1 MKVLTTVQW
10 NTCSDKMEK
19 PGFAADI
26 VDFAILLTNRQTLV
40 RQGRGGYC
48 NELSLEHEHYMENA
62 PLAAKRTGIL
72 LCRAEDI
79 DLFTSTELLIL

>member
-48 NELSLEHEHYMENA
+48 NELSLENYMENA

-79 DLFTSTELLIL
+79 DLFTSTELEIL